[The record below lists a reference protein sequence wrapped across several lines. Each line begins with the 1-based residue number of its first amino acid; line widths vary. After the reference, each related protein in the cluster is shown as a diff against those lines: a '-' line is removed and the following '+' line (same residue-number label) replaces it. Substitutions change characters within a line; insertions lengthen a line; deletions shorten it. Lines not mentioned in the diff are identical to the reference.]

1 MKAIVYQK
9 YGSPDQ
15 LKMIDVPKPIPKDN
29 EVLLKIYATS
39 LNASDVEYLQGKP
52 IYTRFAGTFK
62 PRKKILGSD
71 VAGIIEVV
79 GSNVKNLKIG
89 DAVFGDIFMHFGG
102 LAEYCCAPAKLFLL
116 KPKNISFAQSAAMP
130 QAAIVALQGLKKHP
144 VKPKQ
149 KVLINGAGG
158 GAGSFAI
165 QLAKS
170 YDAIVTAVDSG
181 DKQEFMRSQ
190 GADFTIDYK
199 QQDFAR
205 NGQHY
210 DLILDLVASR
220 SAAEIKPAL
229 SPNGNYVL
237 VGGDV
242 PTILSILI
250 KGFIAS
256 LNSDKKIGMLVHN
269 YNVEDLAHMCALF
282 DIGEALPI
290 IDQIY
295 PLKDTAKAFEK
306 LISGHVKG
314 KLVIQ
319 IST

>member
-1 MKAIVYQK
+1 MKAIVYQQ

-15 LKMIDVPKPIPKDN
+15 LKIVDVPKPTPKDG

-39 LNASDVEYLQGKP
+39 LNASDVEFLHGKP
-52 IYTRFAGTFK
+52 VYTRFMGLFK
-62 PRKKILGSD
+62 PRKQILGSD
-71 VAGIIEVV
+71 VAGIIEAV

-102 LAEYCCAPAKLFLL
+102 LAEYCCAPETLL
-116 KPKNISFAQSAAMP
+116 MVKPENISFIQAAAMP
-130 QAAIVALQGLKKHP
+130 QAAIVPLQGLQKHQT
-144 VKPKQ
+144 KPKQ

-158 GAGSFAI
+158 GAGSFAV

-170 YDAIVTAVDSG
+170 YGAIVTAVDSI
-181 DKQEFMRSQ
+181 DKQEFMCSL
-190 GADFTIDYK
+190 GADFTINYK

-250 KGFIAS
+250 KGFFAS
-256 LNSDKKIGMLVHN
+256 LNSDKKIGMLMHN

-282 DIGEALPI
+282 DTGEALPI
-290 IDQIY
+290 IDQVY
-295 PLKDTAKAFEK
+295 PLKDATKAFKK